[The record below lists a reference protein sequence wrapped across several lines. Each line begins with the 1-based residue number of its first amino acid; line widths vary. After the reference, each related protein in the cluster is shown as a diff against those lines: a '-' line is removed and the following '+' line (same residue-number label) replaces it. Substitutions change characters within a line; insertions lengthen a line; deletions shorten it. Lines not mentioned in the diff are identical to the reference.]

1 MEKVAIIELN
11 ESLLKLSIYKV
22 SNGKSYLCLNQEQKF
37 DIGKEIDNEELL
49 SPKTKNDVLDILK
62 IYRKMIENYEVTKI
76 ISVTNNVILRA
87 RNYRGFLDEI
97 YNNTGI
103 SFTILTDDEYI
114 KYLFNA
120 VVNSIDSAKGMFI
133 YVGSYNSYVVKYNR
147 RAILGSVVIPYGTYN
162 LVGSEEKNIDKM
174 VKAMKEKISLGSL
187 LVDFDEET
195 KVVGIGNAFLST
207 GKIAKKIQR
216 YSLDVDNNYVLTK
229 ETVNKTVDFI
239 KGLDLDKIKK
249 IKGISYYDAD
259 KIAIG
264 MAIIKAFYDVL
275 PMVETTVSTAN
286 LRYGILCQNVLNAS
300 QERFND
306 LLSNSL
312 DNYYEFNK
320 DEFSINPSVYNMAII
335 LFKQLKV
342 MHKLPRFYVK
352 PLRIASFMYDCGKSI
367 NDEDYAKYSF
377 DKIVFSGLKGVS
389 HRELLI
395 AGFIAVCQNLDNLSL
410 NEWIKY
416 KDILTEEDLD
426 AVRKLGIIVKLAVA
440 LNASRKSIIQDI
452 VCDILGDS
460 IIMKTVVENADASFE
475 ILEGMK
481 VAQDYKKVYK
491 KSLQII

>member
-11 ESLLKLSIYKV
+11 ENLLKLSIYKV
-22 SNGKSYLCLNQEQKF
+22 SNGKSLLCLSQEQRF
-37 DIGKEIDNEELL
+37 QIGKEIDAEELL
-49 SPKTKNDVLDILK
+49 SPKTKNEILHILK
-62 IYRKMIENYEVTKI
+62 IYRKMIESYEVSKI

-103 SFTILTDDEYI
+103 NFTILSEEEYI
-114 KYLFNA
+114 KYLFYA
-120 VVNSIDSAKGMFI
+120 VVNSIDSAKGIYI
-133 YVGSYNSYVVKYNR
+133 YVGAYSSYVIKYNR
-147 RAILGSVVIPYGTYN
+147 RAILGSEVIPYGTYN
-162 LVGSEEKNIDKM
+162 IFENGDKNIDEI
-174 VKAMKEKISLGSL
+174 VSFMKKKISLGGVLS
-187 LVDFDEET
+187 DFDEDS
-195 KVVGIGNAFLST
+195 KVVGIGNAFLSL

-216 YSLDVDNNYVLTK
+216 YPLDVDNNYQLSS
-229 ETVNKTVDFI
+229 EIMNKTYDFI
-239 KGLDLDKIKK
+239 KGLDLEKIRK
-249 IKGISYYDAD
+249 IKGISYDDAD
-259 KIAIG
+259 KIVAG
-264 MAIIKAFYDVL
+264 VAIIKAFFETL
-275 PMVETTVSTAN
+275 PLKEVSISTAN
-286 LRYGILCQNVLNAS
+286 LRSGILNQSVLNSS

-312 DNYYEFNK
+312 ENYYEFNK
-320 DEFSINPSVYNMAII
+320 NEFSVNPSVYNMAII

-352 PLRIASFMYDCGKSI
+352 PLRIASFMYDCGKCI
-367 NDEDYAKYSF
+367 NEEDYAKYSIE
-377 DKIVFSGLKGVS
+377 KIVFSDIKGAT

-395 AGFIAVCQNLDNLSL
+395 AGFIALCQNLDNFSL

-416 KDILTEEDLD
+416 KDILMEEDLD

-440 LNASRKSIIQDI
+440 LNASGKPVIQDI

-460 IIMKTVVENADASFE
+460 IIMKTVVEGDASFE